1 MQTKMPVSE
10 QFETALNNILDLF
23 QERVGINKTHICQG
37 DMSAFEA
44 TCTEVIEKLTV
55 EPDEEALL
63 TTQIKS

>member
-1 MQTKMPVSE
+1 
-10 QFETALNNILDLF
+10 
-23 QERVGINKTHICQG
+23 
-37 DMSAFEA
+37 MSAFEA